1 MIDGSPD
8 IHICPLARLVV
19 EVKRC
24 WPPVPGT
31 IRGVCAC
38 ERRDLGVLGHE
49 LANNFRDLDVTDDIH
64 LIAGNHLG
72 HAVSCSARYGDHAL
86 DFRHGR
92 DTGLGSPPF
101 RAAIHEHLIVGEP
114 GHDPWTGR
122 DRPALGNIEVTEGC
136 KVASVFPNMCRQPV
150 QPDVVVVDQVLKSK
164 SGVRLVEVY
173 PDGLSVYLRDRLN
186 GCRKACT
193 IE

>member
-1 MIDGSPD
+1 M
-8 IHICPLARLVV
+8 V

-72 HAVSCSARYGDHAL
+72 HAVSCSARYGNHAL
-86 DFRHGR
+86 DFWHGR

-101 RAAIHEHLIVGEP
+101 RPAIHEHLIVGEP
-114 GHDPWTGR
+114 GHGPWTCR
-122 DRPALGNIEVTEGC
+122 DRPALGNIEVAEGRR
-136 KVASVFPNMCRQPV
+136 VASVFPDMGRQPL
-150 QPDVVVVDQVLKSK
+150 QPNVEVVDQELERKT
-164 SGVRLVEVY
+164 GVRLVEIY
-173 PDGLSVYLRDRLN
+173 PDGLSVYLRDRLD

-193 IE
+193 I